1 MNVKVYNQSGK
12 AAGTVELP
20 DNVFA
25 LPWNADLVWQVATV
39 QEANRRQVKAHAK
52 GRGEVRGG
60 GRKPWRQKGTGRAR
74 HGSIRSPLWKGGG
87 VTHGPL
93 KDKNFKKKIN
103 QKMTR
108 KALSTVLS
116 AKIRDKEMLIV
127 DEIGLKAPKTKEAK
141 GALKHLSS
149 APGYSGILS
158 KSVIIALPGY
168 SPETIRSFRNIPRV
182 DLEEA
187 RNITALDLLR
197 HQFLIMPK
205 DAIAVFEKRL
215 STTAREAGGKRG

>member
-1 MNVKVYNQSGK
+1 MNVKLYNQLGK
-12 AAGTVELP
+12 ETGTVDLP
-20 DNVFA
+20 DAIFG
-25 LPWNADLVWQVATV
+25 LKWNADLVYQVVTA
-39 QEANRRQVKAHAK
+39 QQANRRQVKAHAK
-52 GRGEVRGG
+52 GRSEVRGG

-87 VTHGPL
+87 VTHGPT
-93 KDKNFKKKIN
+93 KEKNFKKKIN

-127 DEIGLKAPKTKEAK
+127 DELRLKAPKTKEAK
-141 GALKHLSS
+141 VALKNLSS

-158 KSVIIALPGY
+158 KSVIIALHEY
-168 SPETIRSFRNIPRV
+168 SPETVRSFRNIPRV

-187 RNITALDLLR
+187 RNITALDLLQ

-205 DAIAVFEKRL
+205 DAVKVFEKRF
-215 STTAREAGGKRG
+215 SAK